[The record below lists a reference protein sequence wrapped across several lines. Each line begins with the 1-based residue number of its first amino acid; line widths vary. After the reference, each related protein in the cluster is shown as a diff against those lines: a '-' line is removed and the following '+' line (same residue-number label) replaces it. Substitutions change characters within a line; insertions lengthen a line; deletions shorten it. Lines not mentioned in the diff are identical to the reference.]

1 MRDKSFYPLDV
12 WSSEFDQREG
22 LSSQECEC
30 LHSDITTRSVRILR
44 TQQAANQRAEQGF
57 LTNQRPGNVSGDMGD
72 DHLECG

>member
-1 MRDKSFYPLDV
+1 MRDKSFYLLDV

-22 LSSQECEC
+22 LSSLECEC
-30 LHSDITTRSVRILR
+30 LDSDITTRSVGILR
-44 TQQAANQRAEQGF
+44 TQQAANQRAEQPF